1 MSTSKHIKIH
11 YTWSKE
17 VFVSASKATYEFEL
31 KHSPK
36 RFLGWFFIALTQ
48 FGVVG
53 ALKKDAYGLLLISS
67 ILVIYW
73 YLLRWPI
80 RRFIISK
87 TFESSQ
93 SKDHEFNMLAN
104 KDGIEVDNT
113 LIQWSKITEII
124 ALENAFLLYYGTSFL
139 FIPKSAFS
147 SNEEKDNFSH
157 LAKSSVASYKKD
169 T

>member
-1 MSTSKHIKIH
+1 MSTSNTININ

-17 VFVSASKATYEFEL
+17 VFVSASQATYEFEL

-36 RFLGWFFIALTQ
+36 RFLGWFFIGLSQ

-80 RRFIISK
+80 RKFMIARSFD
-87 TFESSQ
+87 SSA
-93 SKDHEFNMLAN
+93 SKDHEFKMLAS
-104 KDGIEVDNT
+104 KDGIEVDT
-113 LIQWSKITEII
+113 VMIKWSKITEVIS
-124 ALENAFLLYYGTSFL
+124 LESAFLLYYGTSFL
-139 FIPKSAFS
+139 FIPKSAFQNDS
-147 SNEEKDNFSH
+147 DKDKFSK
-157 LAKSSVASYKKD
+157 LAKNGVQSYKKD